1 MPRALADQLPDIDWQ
16 LRKTCHPTTQSS
28 LLGGRNL
35 VERRCA
41 RQALALVRAL
51 LTLKAR
57 MPTAPAER
65 ALPALAPSDFVP
77 PSFSAVYAA
86 TLPVV
91 RRSARGLGVHR
102 HAMDDVVQD
111 VFLTVHRRLP
121 QFAGRCSVE
130 NWVFGILVRVVGN
143 HRRTRRRKGAGHALS
158 SAVADPDELVGQDDP
173 CETVSLRE
181 ARSILRDLLGKLK
194 ERHASLWIL
203 AKVDGLSPSQI
214 AKMKGISVFTVYS
227 RLKAAQNELD
237 RELSRSKVTEGAR
250 VPRRR
255 SPILGKTS
263 SRACVAA

>member
-1 MPRALADQLPDIDWQ
+1 MPLALTDQFPEIASQ

-28 LLGGRNL
+28 SLGRQNWA
-35 VERRCA
+35 EPRCA
-41 RQALALVRAL
+41 RPALALVRAL
-51 LTLKAR
+51 LTLRAR
-57 MPTAPAER
+57 MSTVPAER
-65 ALPALAPSDFVP
+65 AQPAAPPDFVP

-121 QFAGRCSVE
+121 QFAGRCSIE

-143 HRRTRRRKGAGHALS
+143 YRRTRRRKGAGHALS
-158 SAVADPDELVGQDDP
+158 SAVADPDELVGHDDP
-173 CETVSLRE
+173 CDTVSLRE
-181 ARSILRDLLGKLK
+181 ARSILQGLLGKLK

-203 AKVDGLSPSQI
+203 AKVDGFSPSQI
-214 AKMKGISVFTVYS
+214 AKMKGLSVFTVYS
-227 RLKAAQNELD
+227 RLKAAQSELD
-237 RELSRSKVTEGAR
+237 RKLSRSRVTEGAW
-250 VPRRR
+250 RRR

-263 SRACVAA
+263 SRACAAA